1 MPRRPRVFVEG
12 ALYHVYNRFAR
23 GEGVFADPEEAIA
36 FVERL
41 RDVKTRDGFVV
52 FAWTLLTNH
61 YHIALRSSAVP
72 LSRTMQFLQ
81 CGFSRDFNRRW
92 GRTGPLWQ
100 SRYKAKLI
108 DEPEYLSRIIH
119 YIHLNPIRAG
129 LTEDPSKYTFSGH
142 RELMGKT
149 RTPLC
154 DVDEAL
160 LCFGRTAKSAR
171 RAYVSGMKQ
180 AMKDE
185 GLAEEVGKLPW
196 WGHDRELDLEEGR
209 PYVDVLGRSTGLER
223 PCLEA
228 EDFVALACGL
238 MDVEVSQLASKRQDT
253 STGRH
258 RRIVASCGIER
269 WGQRTGKLAR
279 VLNKHPVVV
288 SRWVREGSRLREE
301 DQEFSAELEA
311 LDKALSEKSLELLRT
326 KWRPTRNQT
335 EKCEKKRT
343 GSQ

>member
-23 GEGVFADPEEAIA
+23 GEGVFGDPEEAID

-41 RDVKTRDGFVV
+41 REVKTRDGFVI
-52 FAWTLLTNH
+52 FAWALLTNH
-61 YHIALRSSAVP
+61 YHIALRASAVP

-92 GRTGPLWQ
+92 RRTGPLWQ

-108 DEPEYLSRIIH
+108 DESEYLPRVIH
-119 YIHLNPIRAG
+119 YIHLNPVRAG

-142 RELMGKT
+142 REFMGKI
-149 RTPLC
+149 RRPVC

-160 LCFGRTAKSAR
+160 LCFGGTVKSAR
-171 RAYVSGMKQ
+171 RAYASGMKQ

-196 WGHDRELDLEEGR
+196 WGHDRKLDPEEGR

-223 PCLEA
+223 PRLQA
-228 EDFVALACGL
+228 EDFLALATGL
-238 MDVEVSQLASKRQDT
+238 LEVEVSRLASRRQDSPT
-253 STGRH
+253 ARL
-258 RRIVASCGIER
+258 RRMIASCGIER
-269 WGQRTGKLAR
+269 WGQRAGKLAS
-279 VLNKHPVVV
+279 VLSKHPVVV
-288 SRWVREGSRLREE
+288 SRWVSEGNRLREE
-301 DQEFSAELEA
+301 DQEFSVALEA
-311 LDKALSEKSLELLRT
+311 LDKALSVQVLARLRT
-326 KWRPTRNQT
+326 HPRSTSDRAEPPGTR
-335 EKCEKKRT
+335 
-343 GSQ
+343 